1 MDESQNNKNPMMI
14 GIALVALLV
23 IGIIFLQIQRGTQ
36 KSTVVQNTQKEVP
49 TSDLNETRLTDS
61 ELVEGETVDND
72 DTSEVTSIQVEGGS
86 FYYKPNEIRV
96 KAGQP
101 VKIVLT
107 SADMMHDF
115 VIDEL
120 NVKLPIT
127 RAGQTNTVEFTP
139 TKPGTYEFYCSVG
152 NHRQQGQ
159 VGKLIVE

>member
-72 DTSEVTSIQVEGGS
+72 DTSL
-86 FYYKPNEIRV
+86 Y
-96 KAGQP
+96 
-101 VKIVLT
+101 L
-107 SADMMHDF
+107 
-115 VIDEL
+115 
-120 NVKLPIT
+120 
-127 RAGQTNTVEFTP
+127 
-139 TKPGTYEFYCSVG
+139 
-152 NHRQQGQ
+152 
-159 VGKLIVE
+159 